1 MITCCAILWAG
12 QALIASKS
20 ASVRRYDGTERT
32 SRASLKWV
40 NEKNVE
46 RHYIASDKPQ
56 QNAFIASFTGSL
68 RDELRNEEWFDSLD
82 DARRK
87 LALWRYDYYQ
97 VRPHSSQRNKAPDE
111 RRRTLEEIEGSSY
124 DTLAPIDDNEY

>member
-46 RHYIASDKPQ
+46 RHYIASDKSQ
-56 QNAFIASFTGSL
+56 QNAFIASFIGSL
-68 RDELRNEEWFDSLD
+68 RDELRNEEWFDIWMMLAVSRHSGGMITIRSD
-82 DARRK
+82 HTHHREIKHPMKRVERSRK
-87 LALWRYDYYQ
+87 L
-97 VRPHSSQRNKAPDE
+97 KAP
-111 RRRTLEEIEGSSY
+111 RMTR
-124 DTLAPIDDNEY
+124 

>member
-20 ASVRRYDGTERT
+20 ASVRRYDGAERT
-32 SRASLKWV
+32 SRASLKWL

-46 RHYIASDKPQ
+46 WHYIASYKPQ
-56 QNAFIASFTGSL
+56 QNAFIASFNGSL

-124 DTLAPIDDNEY
+124 DTLAQIDDNEY

>member
-32 SRASLKWV
+32 NRASLKWV

-46 RHYIASDKPQ
+46 WHYIASDKPQ

-68 RDELRNEEWFDSLD
+68 RDELRNEEWFDSFD

-87 LALWRYDYYQ
+87 LSLWRYDYYQ
-97 VRPHSSQRNKAPDE
+97 VRPHSS
-111 RRRTLEEIEGSSY
+111 
-124 DTLAPIDDNEY
+124 